1 MSLLTCMV
9 VLLVTY
15 MKIILSVALFEQ
27 IEEFILYSNTT
38 LIQSMIP
45 TCDRLPKKPK
55 SSMPT
60 IVRKNVYETRQKNVK
75 SHDFATN

>member
-1 MSLLTCMV
+1 MSLFRAAVNV
-9 VLLVTY
+9 VAHPHGCPARHVHED
-15 MKIILSVALFEQ
+15 LSVALFEQ
-27 IEEFILYSNTT
+27 IEEFILYRNTT

-60 IVRKNVYETRQKNVK
+60 IVRENVYETRQK
-75 SHDFATN
+75 T